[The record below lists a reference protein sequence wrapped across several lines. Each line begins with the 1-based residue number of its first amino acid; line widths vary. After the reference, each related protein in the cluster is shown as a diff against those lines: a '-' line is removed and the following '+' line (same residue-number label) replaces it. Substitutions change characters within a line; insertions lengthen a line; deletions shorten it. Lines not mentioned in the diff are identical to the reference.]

1 MLAHVD
7 NTTAS
12 VFRVLNSCFPAAE
25 VPALL
30 GRRFQ
35 RINIWR
41 PIYHP
46 AFDCPLTLCDYRS
59 INHEEDVFPAD
70 LEYPAST
77 DEMLVMKYN
86 EKQQW
91 KYVFG
96 LTPDEAI
103 VFKWSVHHHPSL
115 R

>member
-7 NTTAS
+7 NTTES
-12 VFRVLNSCFPAAE
+12 VHRVLHSYFSAEE

-30 GRRFQ
+30 DRRFQ
-35 RINIWR
+35 RINVWR

-46 AFDCPLTLCDYRS
+46 AYDCPLTLCDYRS
-59 INHEEDVFPAD
+59 INLEQDVFPAD

-77 DEMLVMKYN
+77 DEMLVMKHN

-96 LTPDEAI
+96 LTPEYSACYVRILALESD
-103 VFKWSVHHHPSL
+103 
-115 R
+115 